1 MEGHHTILLILPS
14 IATTMEMTGGPGAH
28 KARAQV
34 EARAQGEEAM
44 AKAMPRAKTMP
55 MAGRL
60 VGEVGRVARAR
71 HRAGRLVGEV
81 GRVAMAML
89 MEKSGKGVPVQAAC
103 FRRTPKRVSA
113 TTAVGGATTA
123 LAKSM
128 APSARSALGGVCI
141 SQKAHLLVLLLQMVM
156 VIATT
161 RTRTQKQDQR
171 PLLVLL
177 LQMVVA
183 GRIATTSLLNL
194 LQMVMVVVIEENTHL
209 LQMVMVIVSE
219 QNPHLHLIMLVAM
232 ELILMLVFVLGI
244 ASTGVALKVS
254 NLL

>member
-55 MAGRL
+55 M
-60 VGEVGRVARAR
+60 
-71 HRAGRLVGEV
+71 AGRLVGEV